1 MASAAC
7 DGAGEGHAGPDSPG
21 PDPASPQADLRR
33 AAVGASAAARAA
45 SGGIEKGVD
54 LLVAL
59 GAGAGLLA
67 AVCARDNAF
76 LRRPAIPGG
85 QCGAMVAWHGPRC
98 GTVGVRRPLATL
110 RGAAPRPRLPFA
122 TAAGGLGDG
131 GVGWAALVA
140 AVVTIGHPGPAR
152 RLCVG

>member
-7 DGAGEGHAGPDSPG
+7 DGAGEGRAGPDSPG

-54 LLVAL
+54 LPVAL

-85 QCGAMVAWHGPRC
+85 QCGASPLQL
-98 GTVGVRRPLATL
+98 RRVDLVMAASAGQLWWL
-110 RGAAPRPRLPFA
+110 R
-122 TAAGGLGDG
+122 
-131 GVGWAALVA
+131 W
-140 AVVTIGHPGPAR
+140 
-152 RLCVG
+152 